1 MIIADRLRQTNR
13 GEYILYMWQLEDLIR
28 SYGCSFE
35 ELEKHYLKGF
45 QLDEERM
52 KEVRRWYSDLCRM
65 MTEEGL
71 RERGHLQINKN
82 ALAEL
87 EELHQRLLASDK
99 FPYYRGMY
107 YKALPYIVELRAK
120 QEQGDKSQENTSEL
134 ETCFNAL
141 YGTLLLRLQHKEVS
155 PETQQAIKDIS
166 TFIGQL
172 SDYYFKDKQ
181 EPIES

>member
-35 ELEKHYLKGF
+35 ELEEHYLKGF
-45 QLDEERM
+45 QLDEVRM

-87 EELHQRLLASDK
+87 EELHQRLLASEK
-99 FPYYRGMY
+99 FPYYRSMY

-120 QEQGDKSQENTSEL
+120 QQHGENSQENTSEL

-141 YGTLLLRLQHKEVS
+141 YGTLLLRLQHKEVT
-155 PETQQAIKDIS
+155 PETQQAVKDIS

-181 EPIES
+181 EPIEL